1 LIVDNGWTTNGIS
14 AEVSSIINEN
24 INNKIIVRRIGVYN
38 VPIPSTP
45 SLAKYCYPDDVSI
58 TENIIKILKK
68 KIPKKIML
76 KRRKNL
82 DQPDSNFKGP
92 F

>member
-1 LIVDNGWTTNGIS
+1 MIVDNGWTTNGIS
-14 AEVSSIINEN
+14 AEVSSIINES
-24 INNKIIVRRIGVYN
+24 INKRIFVRRIGVYN

-45 SLAKYCYPDDVSI
+45 SIAKYCYPDDV
-58 TENIIKILKK
+58 NIIESISKILNKK
-68 KIPKKIML
+68 VLKKNMP

-82 DQPDSNFKGP
+82 DQPDNSFIGP